1 MKFEKSDSLT
11 NEMEKKCADMS
22 ISICSVLEDTF
33 PNDAYNMSLCIH
45 VLLIGVYYF
54 VAGKIKTKE
63 EQENFLNLLCDQMR
77 QSFECEEEILQNES
91 EENGSTI

>member
-1 MKFEKSDSLT
+1 
-11 NEMEKKCADMS
+11 
-22 ISICSVLEDTF
+22 
-33 PNDAYNMSLCIH
+33 
-45 VLLIGVYYF
+45 
-54 VAGKIKTKE
+54 VAVKIKTKE